1 MMLAAPGEKM
11 TRDAAKVP
19 SFFFFKAPTGTQTE
33 GEGSPVRE
41 GVPGQVQVG
50 EVGAA
55 ASQQGPKQLAE
66 TEKAGRVA

>member
-1 MMLAAPGEKM
+1 MS
-11 TRDAAKVP
+11 RDAAKVP
-19 SFFFFKAPTGTQTE
+19 SFLFFFFKAPGGTQTE

-66 TEKAGRVA
+66 TKQVVLRDRGG